1 MINPSYARRRYVYD
15 VETGLYYLRSRY
27 YQPAW
32 NRFINAD
39 KAIGLGCFVYC
50 NNNAIVFLDDDGD
63 DPSIATMREKTLLY
77 NMVVFKVIYEVN
89 GWPVSIPHAG
99 RNGGTGYTDVT
110 DIYLFILCIVRN
122 NDE

>member
-1 MINPSYARRRYVYD
+1 M
-15 VETGLYYLRSRY
+15 YYLRSRY